1 MNKEKNVGVSPLLGT
16 PYAKLGFMLKDGSVT
31 IKKLA
36 AEVLNLIYSSG
47 GGQGGGIVQL
57 VDLSDRMTADNDT
70 VTDMEIKTSL
80 FLYDAYNRVSAIA
93 RVVEPESNIPYAL
106 FKVSY
111 YDNVEDKD
119 KITYFAYT
127 TEDDMHEGATW
138 HFNRAIEADDSLY
151 PWAMNVFGDALVD
164 VENDLLI
171 LGSNK
176 YQLERYKDDP
186 IISYTYGIP
195 DVELTY
201 PSVSADG
208 ETVYPTVSFTQ
219 AVTKAISYGSTSD
232 TETYTLT
239 GTITF
244 EGTSYSD
251 KSLVVNEAAV
261 TFSGNNPYQSGGVDT
276 IGKIIATASDVAS
289 ARLIRN
295 VTVVLS
301 VNGKT
306 NEDSAEVWQSAA
318 SIESSKRVT
327 GISADGG
334 DKTIKFT
341 KTVGVDVNIEDI
353 DISES
358 DNWITI
364 DGVTT
369 STDGKSVTIGYSIAK
384 NTGGGRTG
392 TVSIGT
398 SVVGLS
404 TGFTVEQNA
413 VGAYL
418 EVIGAQAS
426 GSGYTLS
433 FGKVYSGESNSKD
446 IYVKGS
452 NLGTDVTVT
461 ISDGDFYIVK
471 SAKELVQRITI
482 PKESVMSADGAKVT
496 LRYVAGA
503 VGSASS
509 TLYLTYGASASTTTR
524 LSVALSGESVPKTS
538 ESYVGYYGV
547 EEQRNDTPQIN
558 SANSFSLSSNNN
570 TYEVTLSDVGRK
582 AWVAVPVEIA
592 DATTITGVDAL
603 GFPLNLDSTV
613 IGDYKYYYRSALGT
627 FFGTKFT
634 VTYNG

>member
-57 VDLSDRMTADNDT
+57 VDLSDRMTVDNDT

-80 FLYDAYNRVSAIA
+80 FLYDVYNRVSAIA

-127 TEDDMHEGATW
+127 TEDDMMDGATW
-138 HFNRAIEADDSLY
+138 HYSKAIEMDDKLY

-164 VENDLLI
+164 VKNDLLI

-176 YQLERYKDDP
+176 YQLERYKDEP
-186 IISYTYGIP
+186 IISYTYGVP

-219 AVTKAISYGSTSD
+219 AVTKTISYGSTSD

-251 KSLVVNEAAV
+251 KSLVVNEATV
-261 TFSGNNPYQSGGVDT
+261 TFTGNNPYHSGGVDA
-276 IGKIIATASDVAS
+276 IGKVIATASDVAS

-295 VTVVLS
+295 VVVVLS
-301 VNGKT
+301 VNGQT

-327 GISADGG
+327 GISADG
-334 DKTIKFT
+334 DDRTIKFT
-341 KTVGVDVNIEDI
+341 KTVGVDVDIEDI
-353 DISES
+353 DVS
-358 DNWITI
+358 DGWITI
-364 DGVTT
+364 EGVTT
-369 STDGKSVTIGYSIAK
+369 ATDGKSVTIGYKVAK
-384 NTGGGRTG
+384 NTGNGRTG

-418 EVIGAQAS
+418 EVIGAQSS

-446 IYVKGS
+446 IYVRGS
-452 NLGTDVTVT
+452 NLGTDVNVRAG
-461 ISDGDFYIVK
+461 SGDFYIVK
-471 SAKELVQRITI
+471 SAKELVKEITI
-482 PKESVMSADGAKVT
+482 QKTDAMTTDGAKVT

-503 VGSASS
+503 TGNASD
-509 TLYLTYGASASTTTR
+509 TLYLTYGAPSSTTTR
-524 LSVALSGESVPKTS
+524 VSVALLGESVPKTS
-538 ESYVGYYGV
+538 ESYTGYYGV
-547 EEQRNDTPQIN
+547 EEQRNDTPRIE
-558 SANSFSLSSNNN
+558 SASSFALSSNNN

-582 AWVAVPVEIA
+582 AWIAIPVEIA
-592 DATTITGVDAL
+592 GATTVIGVDAL
-603 GFPLNLDSTV
+603 GFPLNLDSAV

>member
-36 AEVLNLIYSSG
+36 AEVLNLIYNSG
-47 GGQGGGIVQL
+47 GGQGGGIMKL
-57 VDLSDRMTADNDT
+57 VDLSDRMTADNDA

-80 FLYDAYNRVSAIA
+80 FLYDVYNRVSAIA
-93 RVVEPESNIPYAL
+93 RVVEPDSGVKYAL

-111 YDNVEDKD
+111 YDSTEDKD

-127 TEDDMHEGATW
+127 TEDDMVDGATW
-138 HFNRAIEADDSLY
+138 HFSKAIEADDSLY

-176 YQLERYKDDP
+176 YQLERYKDEP

-195 DVELTY
+195 DITKFEY

-208 ETVYPTVSFTQ
+208 ETVYPTVKFEQ
-219 AVTKAISYGSTSD
+219 IVTKTLDYGSTSD

-251 KSLVVNEAAV
+251 KSLVVNEATVAF
-261 TFSGNNPYQSGGVDT
+261 TGHNPYQSGEVDS
-276 IGKIIATASDVAS
+276 IGKVIATASDVAS

-295 VTVVLS
+295 VTVTLS
-301 VNGKT
+301 VNGQS
-306 NEDSAEVWQSAA
+306 NADSTEVWQSAA

-327 GISADGG
+327 SISADG
-334 DKTIKFT
+334 DDRTIKFT
-341 KTVGVDVNIEDI
+341 KTVGVDVDIEDI
-353 DISES
+353 DVS
-358 DNWITI
+358 DGWITI
-364 DGVTT
+364 EGVTT
-369 STDGKSVTIGYSIAK
+369 ATDGKSVTIGYKVAK
-384 NTGGGRTG
+384 NTGNGRTG

-433 FGKVYSGESNSKD
+433 FGKVYSGESNTKE
-446 IYVKGS
+446 IYIKGS
-452 NLGTDVTVT
+452 NLGVDVNAKVGN
-461 ISDGDFYIVK
+461 GDFYIVNGK
-471 SAKELVQRITI
+471 SLVREI
-482 PKESVMSADGAKVT
+482 PISKESIMSANGAKLT
-496 LRYVAGA
+496 LRYA
-503 VGSASS
+503 ASES
-509 TLYLTYGASASTTTR
+509 SIGDTSDTL
-524 LSVALSGESVPKTS
+524 ALSYGTTAATSRVSVYMTGESVKKTVDT
-538 ESYVGYYGV
+538 YKGYYGV
-547 EEQRNDTPQIN
+547 EEWGDAVPQT
-558 SANSFSLSSNNN
+558 SDSRSFNISSNNN
-570 TYEVTLSDVGRK
+570 EFSVTLPDVGRK
-582 AWVAVPVEIA
+582 AWIAIPVEIA
-592 DATTITGVDAL
+592 GATVVSGIDGV
-603 GFPLNLDSTV
+603 GFLIDLEDIV
-613 IGDYKYYYRSALGT
+613 IGDYKYYYRRASGP